1 MTLISPGNNS
11 LEDTRDRFIAPI
23 LTVVMSVLLAIPS
36 AHAEWHGATESLMGT
51 RITVRLW
58 HTNAE
63 IGTDAVQEVLAE
75 ISRIE
80 RLMST
85 YMADSRISAINRE
98 AHIRPVDAGAE
109 LFRLIQRAVE
119 VSEMTAGRFDIT
131 YDSVGQ
137 HYDFREGERPD
148 PGTIESELDSIDYRY
163 VVLNPAKET
172 VEFLKEGVRIN
183 LGGIAK
189 GYAVERSVALLRS
202 LGIQYASVSAGG
214 DSRLLGDRRGQPW
227 LVGIQDPRDKT
238 AIAIRLPLVD
248 EAVSTSGDYE
258 RYFDEGGVRYHHI
271 ISPATG
277 DSAREVQSVTIV
289 GPDATMTDALSTSV
303 FVMGVEEGLA
313 LIERMDGF
321 DAVVI
326 DANRDLHYSSG
337 LSAGD
342 D

>member
-1 MTLISPGNNS
+1 MCGTP
-11 LEDTRDRFIAPI
+11 
-23 LTVVMSVLLAIPS
+23 VQ
-36 AHAEWHGATESLMGT
+36 AEWHGATESLMGT

-58 HTNAE
+58 E
-63 IGTDAVQEVLAE
+63 PDADQGLAAVREVLDE

-80 RLMST
+80 NLMST
-85 YMADSRISAINRE
+85 YKSDSRISAINRE
-98 AHIRPVDAGAE
+98 AHVRPVDADRE
-109 LFRLIQRAVE
+109 LFDLIRRAVE
-119 VSEMTAGRFDIT
+119 VSEMTDGRFDIT

-148 PGTIESELDSIDYRY
+148 GLVIEEEIANIDYRLIQ
-163 VVLNPAKET
+163 LNPARET
-172 VEFLKEGVRIN
+172 VEFMQEGVRIN

-189 GYAVERSVALLRS
+189 GYAVERSVALLRER
-202 LGIQYASVSAGG
+202 GIQYASVSAGG

-227 LVGIQDPRDKT
+227 LVGIQDPRDRS

-258 RYFDEGGVRYHHI
+258 RYFDEGAVRYHHI

-303 FVMGVEEGLA
+303 FVMGVEEGLD
-313 LIERMDGF
+313 LIERIDGY

-326 DANRDLHYSSG
+326 DANRELHYSSG
-337 LSAGD
+337 LLPGD
-342 D
+342 G